1 MKDKEIKTIYY
12 TETQEVQHFWIR
24 LVLLFEIIVFSGIIY
39 RQLIMGKSFGPYPV
53 TDTGLII
60 LSLLL
65 VIPVVILF
73 FIKIKITVNREEVC
87 YKMTPTGLFKYK
99 ITRRQL
105 KSFSIETKN
114 KGKNNETTGL
124 KLKLKNEKSLFL
136 PSKKPKQM
144 FVAIQK
150 MMSGD

>member
-1 MKDKEIKTIYY
+1 MKEKEIKAIYF
-12 TETQEVQHFWIR
+12 TENQNIQHFWIR

-39 RQLIMGKSFGPYPV
+39 RQLIMGKPFGSYPV
-53 TDTGLII
+53 TNSGLII

-65 VIPVVILF
+65 IIPVVILF
-73 FIKIKITVNREEVC
+73 FIKIEITVSRDDIC
-87 YKMTPTGLFKYK
+87 YKMIPLGLFKYK

-136 PSKKPKQM
+136 PSKKPRQM
-144 FVAIQK
+144 FAAIQK